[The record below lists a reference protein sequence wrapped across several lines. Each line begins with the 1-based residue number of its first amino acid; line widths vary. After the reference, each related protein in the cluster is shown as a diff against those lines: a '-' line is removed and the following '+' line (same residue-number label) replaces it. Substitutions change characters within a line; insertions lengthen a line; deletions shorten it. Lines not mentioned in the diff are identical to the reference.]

1 MNQQT
6 PAGGAK
12 RQALNAMRAALGRS
26 PAPALCLAS
35 LLVGW
40 LAQRAFFHFAPEL
53 WARQAPL
60 DLSTVT
66 PWALPQFTETDGAEP
81 VGLLAAVVLATLMLC
96 ALGHGLKLAS
106 PRVRGMLSVL
116 GLVAGVLLLRD
127 AGFALP
133 GAVVGSS
140 LAKNSLLVLAA
151 VVASLVIGWQQ
162 EHGRTLSVASAL
174 WLVLIVLVPS
184 GGTSPG
190 DAQAILSPAWRLLH
204 GAAPAHIYMQ
214 YDYLPSL
221 LLEAWLWLGG
231 NPSGIFFL
239 TGLCYC
245 AFLSALFVLARRWF
259 LHPGLAGPLL
269 VALLIVRVS
278 AGMTDDVTAIPQV
291 SPLRLDLWI
300 VPVALALRFGLRHW
314 AVALALGLTCIFSRS
329 IGVLYLG
336 GYGLAVGADLFAARL
351 SLPDTARVAWATEL
365 AQFCR
370 RLLPSLLV
378 LLGCIGLTALIFGS
392 PISDAALLYR
402 RLGVSQIRIVPSSF
416 YWWLLPLTA
425 LSAGLAFWQRA
436 ELGEKRG
443 SALLLLV
450 GLLISSSIYFFGR
463 SHENNLLN
471 LSAPFLTCYF
481 LCLDRLLA
489 RRGAPASVAVQAW
502 LSSLL
507 IALCAWQYSGKIWTR
522 SLGQVAALTRT
533 DLTPPIV
540 GGRGL
545 PRVYCPELAKAVA
558 DRKLYLFSELDF
570 WAYAECDYVP
580 QGYMQPMGLEV
591 LKAPLIAEM
600 NRLLDQGYTVA
611 VRKTDALAS
620 CFSTDFLPG
629 LSAAKPTAMTESAHY
644 RFVKRK

>member
-1 MNQQT
+1 MMNRKPT
-6 PAGGAK
+6 AGAA
-12 RQALNAMRAALGRS
+12 RAHSALNAVQS
-26 PAPALCLAS
+26 PAFALCLAS
-35 LLVGW
+35 LFVGW
-40 LAQRAFFHFAPEL
+40 LSQRVFFHFAPGL
-53 WARQAPL
+53 WARQSPL

-81 VGLLAAVVLATLMLC
+81 VGLLAAVVLATLMLS
-96 ALGHGLKLAS
+96 ALGQGLKLAS
-106 PRVRGMLSVL
+106 PRVRGVVSVL
-116 GLVAGVLLLRD
+116 GLAGGVLLLRD

-133 GAVVGSS
+133 GAVVGSA
-140 LAKNSLLVLAA
+140 LAKNSLLVVAA
-151 VVASLVIGWQQ
+151 VVAGLVIGWQQ
-162 EHGRTLSVASAL
+162 EHGRTLSVATAL
-174 WLVLIVLVPS
+174 LLVLLVLVPS
-184 GGTSPG
+184 GSTSPG
-190 DAQAILSPAWRLLH
+190 DAQTMLAPAWRLLH
-204 GAAPAHIYMQ
+204 GASPAHIYMQ

-231 NPSGIFFL
+231 DPAGIFFL

-245 AFLSALFVLARRWF
+245 ALLGALFVLARRWF
-259 LHPGLAGPLL
+259 RHPGLAGPLL
-269 VALLIVRVS
+269 VALLMLRVS
-278 AGMTDDVTAIPQV
+278 AGMTADVAAVPQV

-300 VPVALALRFGLRHW
+300 LPVALALRFGLRHW
-314 AVALALGLTCIFSRS
+314 GVALSLGALCLFSRS

-336 GYGLAVGADLFAARL
+336 GYGLALAADLFAARL
-351 SLPDTARVAWATEL
+351 SLSETARVPWSREL
-365 AQFCR
+365 SLFCR
-370 RLLPSLLV
+370 RLLPSLLI
-378 LLGCIGLTALIFGS
+378 LLGCIGLTALILGS

-402 RLGVSQIRIVPSSF
+402 KLGVSQIRVVQSSF

-425 LSAGLAFWQRA
+425 LTAGLAFWQRA

-481 LCLDRLLA
+481 LCLDLLLP
-489 RRGAPASVAVQAW
+489 RRGASASLALQAAS
-502 LSSLL
+502 SSLL

-522 SLGQVAALTRT
+522 SVSQLAVLTRT
-533 DLTPPIV
+533 DATGPV
-540 GGRGL
+540 VAGRVL
-545 PRVYCPELAKAVA
+545 PRVYCAEVAKAVA
-558 DRKLYLFSELDF
+558 ERKVYFFSDLDF
-570 WAYAECDYVP
+570 WAYFECDYVP

-611 VRKTDALAS
+611 VRKADAMAACFAS
-620 CFSTDFLPG
+620 DFLPD
-629 LSAAKPTAMTESAHY
+629 LSAAKPTAITESAHY